1 MKFMSVTRV
10 VKREMKEERMNGR
23 DVLYYLG
30 WNYGWGDGYVKVG
43 HISKNYYEAI
53 VMCEYG
59 TLDSIMLAHI
69 TTRDVLDYLKETGL
83 TYTATLKD
91 EIVTVIKII
100 VPIEDG
106 IWEGYESYGEEL
118 MRLEEEEMGID
129 ELPSKVTE
137 VNGYLIEDI
146 DFEAIKNNK

>member
-1 MKFMSVTRV
+1 M
-10 VKREMKEERMNGR
+10 
-23 DVLYYLG
+23 LYYLG

-83 TYTATLKD
+83 TYTATLED
-91 EIVTVIKII
+91 DIVTEIKII

-106 IWEGYESYGEEL
+106 LWEGYESYGEEL
-118 MRLEEEEMGID
+118 MRLEAEEE
-129 ELPSKVTE
+129 
-137 VNGYLIEDI
+137 N
-146 DFEAIKNNK
+146 